1 MAVIGP
7 DGARPPVWAS
17 VPRSVRPD
25 EDTHGT
31 GTAADA
37 VAVWNFPLLFFFS
50 TVRGERAHSDAHL
63 DFPPFAAPDDATPLA
78 SGTVFFLSRRAARK
92 NHGGASRE
100 PRAAGERNC
109 YSQCSANVQCSG
121 RILLS
126 PAIHAAFLLV
136 REL

>member
-37 VAVWNFPLLFFFS
+37 VAVWTFPLLFFFS

-92 NHGGASRE
+92 TTAVRAASRE
-100 PRAAGERNC
+100 RQGSATVIA
-109 YSQCSANVQCSG
+109 SAVQTCSAQDEFS
-121 RILLS
+121 S
-126 PAIHAAFLLV
+126 PRPYTPRFC
-136 REL
+136 